1 MKTTRTP
8 RSPLLIAVITVAL
21 SCLCAARDIAV
32 VVDKTN
38 GAASLSTADLTKML
52 KTATRTWPDGR
63 KVTIFLSDPASAD
76 MKVVFQKVYGMS
88 GDEVKAFANSHRG
101 DVIVV
106 GSDELVLKAV
116 QTNPG
121 ALGVV
126 NVYSINS
133 GVKVLKVD
141 GKLPLESGYLF
152 HGNN

>member
-1 MKTTRTP
+1 MKTTRTV
-8 RSPLLIAVITVAL
+8 RSLLFIAVVTLA
-21 SCLCAARDIAV
+21 SCCVCAARDIAV

-38 GAASLSTADLTKML
+38 DAGSLSIADLTKML
-52 KTATRTWPDGR
+52 KTTTKSWPDGR

-76 MKVVFQKVYGMS
+76 MKLLLQKAYGMTP
-88 GDEVKAFANSHRG
+88 DEIKTFADSHRG
-101 DVIVV
+101 EVILV

-121 ALGVV
+121 GLGVV

-133 GVKVLKVD
+133 RVKVLKVD

>member
-1 MKTTRTP
+1 MP
-8 RSPLLIAVITVAL
+8 PVRSLLFIAIITIG
-21 SCLCAARDIAV
+21 SCCLCAARDIAV
-32 VVDKTN
+32 IVDKTN
-38 GAASLSTADLTKML
+38 AAASLSASDLAKLL
-52 KTATRTWPDGR
+52 KTTTKIWPDGR
-63 KVTIFLSDPASAD
+63 KVTIFLNDPGSAD
-76 MKVVFQKVYGMS
+76 MKVVLQKVYGMS
-88 GDEVKAFANSHRG
+88 ADEVKAFAESHRG

-106 GSDELVLKAV
+106 NSDELVIKAV

-121 ALGVV
+121 AIGMI

>member
-1 MKTTRTP
+1 VKTARTA
-8 RSPLLIAVITVAL
+8 RSLLFITVTAL
-21 SCLCAARDIAV
+21 ASCCICAARDIAV

-38 GAASLSTADLTKML
+38 GAGSLSIADLTKIL
-52 KTATRTWPDGR
+52 KTTTKSWPDGKR
-63 KVTIFLSDPASAD
+63 VIIFLSDPASAD
-76 MKVVFQKVYGMS
+76 MKLVLQKAYGMTA
-88 GDEVKAFANSHRG
+88 DEIKAFAGSHRG
-101 DVIVV
+101 EVIVV

>member
-1 MKTTRTP
+1 M
-8 RSPLLIAVITVAL
+8 AMA
-21 SCLCAARDIAV
+21 SCCVCAARDIAV
-32 VVDKTN
+32 IVDKTN
-38 GAASLSTADLTKML
+38 GAGLLSTADLTKIL
-52 KTATRTWPDGR
+52 KTATKNWPDGK

-76 MKVVFQKVYGMS
+76 MKVVLQKVYGMS
-88 GDEVKAFANSHRG
+88 PNEIKAFADSHRG
-101 DVIVV
+101 EVILV

>member
-1 MKTTRTP
+1 
-8 RSPLLIAVITVAL
+8 LLIAVITVAL

>member
-1 MKTTRTP
+1 M
-8 RSPLLIAVITVAL
+8 VVL

-38 GAASLSTADLTKML
+38 VAASLSTADLTKML
-52 KTATRTWPDGR
+52 KTATKTWPDGR
-63 KVTIFLSDPASAD
+63 KVIIFLSDPASAD
-76 MKVVFQKVYGMS
+76 MRVVFQKVYGMS
-88 GDEVKAFANSHRG
+88 ADEVKAFANSHRG
-101 DVIVV
+101 EVIVV

>member
-1 MKTTRTP
+1 MIIG
-8 RSPLLIAVITVAL
+8 S
-21 SCLCAARDIAV
+21 SCVCAARDIAV
-32 VVDKTN
+32 IVDKTN
-38 GAASLSTADLTKML
+38 AAASLSTSDLTKLL
-52 KTATRTWPDGR
+52 KTTTKTWPDGK

-76 MKVVFQKVYGMS
+76 MRVVLQKVYGMS
-88 GDEVKAFANSHRG
+88 AEEVKTFAQSHRG
-101 DVIVV
+101 AVIVV
-106 GSDELVLKAV
+106 NSDELVLKAV

-121 ALGVV
+121 AIGVV

>member
-1 MKTTRTP
+1 VKTTRP
-8 RSPLLIAVITVAL
+8 ARSLLFIAVITVAL

-52 KTATRTWPDGR
+52 KTATRAWPDGR
-63 KVTIFLSDPASAD
+63 KVTVFLSDPASAD
-76 MKVVFQKVYGMS
+76 MKLVLQKVYGMS
-88 GDEVKAFANSHRG
+88 VDEVKAFAASHRG
-101 DVIVV
+101 EVIVV